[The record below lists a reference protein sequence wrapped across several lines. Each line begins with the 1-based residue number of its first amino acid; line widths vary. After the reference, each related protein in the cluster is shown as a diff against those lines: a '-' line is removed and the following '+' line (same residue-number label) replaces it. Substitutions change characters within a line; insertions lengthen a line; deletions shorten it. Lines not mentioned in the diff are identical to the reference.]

1 MLELLISGALT
12 DVIPAET
19 IPGAGDCGYLASV
32 VLMRTL
38 GATFAGGQPPGTVTL

>member
-19 IPGAGDCGYLASV
+19 IPGAGDCGYLSFDGNE
-32 VLMRTL
+32 